1 VSPPHPEPPDEIVVL
16 ARQRTGARATHD
28 WVRAD
33 GLRAEIEAAGWK
45 VIDRGTAFRLEP
57 AAPPTVEDE
66 GVVRYGAAS
75 AVPSVLEEPPSSRF
89 SVELVADDWPDDLAR
104 MLTGLR
110 AHAPGGTQV
119 VIVANDPSP
128 EQAARLA
135 PGTPDLGTIAGAE
148 PEVIWTSERLGPAA
162 ARNVGLRRARGA
174 IIVLADTS
182 IEPAGDAL
190 GPLEAVLDDPG
201 VAVTGAFGFVSS
213 DLRRFQD
220 APGPSVDAVELDWAA
235 FRRDEYIALGPL
247 DEKLTSDRNLA
258 TWWSLV
264 LRAGPQDEPTPRGA
278 VRLDLPLVRHAG
290 RASSTLPEVQRER
303 RAKRDFYRVLD
314 QFRHR
319 RDLLSGTASGA
330 TNPPQGGA
338 PLEDGS
344 RPRDVGED

>member
-1 VSPPHPEPPDEIVVL
+1 MSPPRPEPPDEIVAL

-28 WVRAD
+28 WARAD
-33 GLRAEIEAAGWK
+33 ALRAEIEAAGWK

-57 AAPPTVEDE
+57 AAPPTIEDE

-75 AVPSVLEEPPSSRF
+75 AVPSLLEEPPSARF
-89 SVELVADDWPDDLAR
+89 SVELVADDWPEDLAR
-104 MLTGLR
+104 MLAGLR
-110 AHAPGGTQV
+110 VHAPGGAHV

-135 PGTPDLGTIAGAE
+135 PGTPDLAAIAGWA

-174 IIVLADTS
+174 IVVLADTS

-190 GPLEAVLDDPG
+190 GPLEDVLDDAS

-220 APGPSVDAVELDWAA
+220 APGPAVDAVELDWAA
-235 FRRDEYIALGPL
+235 FRRDDYLALGPL

-258 TWWSLV
+258 TWWSLA
-264 LRAGPQDEPTPRGA
+264 LRAGPEDGPPPRGA
-278 VRLDLPLVRHAG
+278 VRLELPLVRHA
-290 RASSTLPEVQRER
+290 RRDSSTLPEAQRER

-314 QFRHR
+314 RFRHR
-319 RDLLSGTASGA
+319 GDLLSGPASGA
-330 TNPPQGGA
+330 ASSPAEATRPGDGPRLRAGG
-338 PLEDGS
+338 E
-344 RPRDVGED
+344 E